1 VIKGDGSLGKS
12 FYSTHDGE
20 YFTSLYFLVDGTVVV
35 SKKNGKLHLEMHAV
49 NSYDVP
55 VHVVYD
61 ASATAV
67 ENTVVEN
74 NNVRKVIKDNQL
86 LIIKES
92 VKYNVLG
99 YEVK

>member
-1 VIKGDGSLGKS
+1 
-12 FYSTHDGE
+12 
-20 YFTSLYFLVDGTVVV
+20 VDG
-35 SKKNGKLHLEMHAV
+35 KLRLEVEAV

-61 ASATAV
+61 AKETAV

-99 YEVK
+99 CEVK

>member
-1 VIKGDGSLGKS
+1 VK
-12 FYSTHDGE
+12 
-20 YFTSLYFLVDGTVVV
+20 
-35 SKKNGKLHLEMHAV
+35 AV

-67 ENTVVEN
+67 KNTVVEN

-99 YEVK
+99 CEVK

>member
-1 VIKGDGSLGKS
+1 LTDGYL
-12 FYSTHDGE
+12 DA
-20 YFTSLYFLVDGTVVV
+20 LYFLVDGIVKVEKV
-35 SKKNGKLHLEMHAV
+35 DGKLRLEVKAV

-67 ENTVVEN
+67 ENTEVEN
-74 NNVRKVIKDNQL
+74 NKVCKVVQEQQL
-86 LIIKES
+86 LIIKDG

-99 YEVK
+99 CEVK

>member
-1 VIKGDGSLGKS
+1 VKVEK
-12 FYSTHDGE
+12 
-20 YFTSLYFLVDGTVVV
+20 VDG
-35 SKKNGKLHLEMHAV
+35 KLRLEVEAV

-67 ENTVVEN
+67 ENTEVEN
-74 NNVRKVIKDNQL
+74 NNVCKVVQEQQL
-86 LIIKES
+86 LIIKDG
-92 VKYNVLG
+92 VKYNILG

>member
-1 VIKGDGSLGKS
+1 MKDGYL
-12 FYSTHDGE
+12 DQ
-20 YFTSLYFLVDGTVVV
+20 LYFLVDGTVTVEKV
-35 SKKNGKLHLEMHAV
+35 DGQLRLEVKAV

-67 ENTVVEN
+67 ENTMVEN

-99 YEVK
+99 SEVK

>member
-1 VIKGDGSLGKS
+1 MTRSMLKL
-12 FYSTHDGE
+12 T
-20 YFTSLYFLVDGTVVV
+20 VD
-35 SKKNGKLHLEMHAV
+35 AV

-74 NNVRKVIKDNQL
+74 NNVRKMVKDNQIYIL
-86 LIIKES
+86 KDG

-99 YEVK
+99 AVVE